1 MSVKSCS
8 LYEPAQLI
16 LLDDGSRG
24 ENHVRDRRDYTYL
37 QSQSFR
43 SVWAKTIRIFEACPR
58 RGYAPRNSHDWT
70 FNWRE
75 FWQKADFDCEAIIKL
90 FCQGKVLGLAR
101 LGLFPYPSDD
111 APEYLE
117 ILHIQCV
124 SKSRRQVNPV
134 GFWLL
139 WYALKIGLQYCVG
152 DADGTLIR
160 LDSIE
165 DAIPYYRDKVKMEKL
180 GWTSLAPGEQGYA
193 FRFTQERAQEFCS
206 RVEQEYGCPVPLS

>member
-1 MSVKSCS
+1 MEVVEKIMSGTEETTPIYRVRVLDQSGVKQYAY
-8 LYEPAQLI
+8 LKPAQEEDML
-16 LLDDGSRG
+16 
-24 ENHVRDRRDYTYL
+24 
-37 QSQSFR
+37 
-43 SVWAKTIRIFEACPR
+43 
-58 RGYAPRNSHDWT
+58 PRNSHNWT

-75 FWQKADFDCEAIIKL
+75 FWKNADFDCEAIIKI

-134 GFWLL
+134 GFGFF

-180 GWTSLAPGEQGYA
+180 GWTTLAPGEQSYA
-193 FRFTQERAQEFCS
+193 FKFTQERAQEFCS